1 MARKLT
7 FLVGAAAGYVL
18 GTRSGRERY
27 DQIVQKAQSLWKDPR
42 VQDVADKAQ
51 HAAQEHVPGMGGS
64 DSGSGSSSG
73 SRSGFGGSGSG
84 SGSTGSSTGGSSF
97 GSGAGS
103 TPGGTGS
110 SGTGGSG
117 TTGGGTGAGGR

>member
-51 HAAQEHVPGMGGS
+51 HAAQEHMPGSSSS
-64 DSGSGSSSG
+64 DSGSSFGSGGSST
-73 SRSGFGGSGSG
+73 GGS
-84 SGSTGSSTGGSSF
+84 STGGSTGGSSF
-97 GSGAGS
+97 GSG
-103 TPGGTGS
+103 GTD
-110 SGTGGSG
+110 SGTI
-117 TTGGGTGAGGR
+117 GGGTGAGGR

>member
-27 DQIVQKAQSLWKDPR
+27 DQIVQKAQSLWKDRR

-64 DSGSGSSSG
+64 DSGSGSSSSSTG
-73 SRSGFGGSGSG
+73 SGFGSGSG
-84 SGSTGSSTGGSSF
+84 SSSF
-97 GSGAGS
+97 GSG
-103 TPGGTGS
+103 GTGS
-110 SGTGGSG
+110 TGSGTGGSG
-117 TTGGGTGAGGR
+117 TEAGGR

>member
-51 HAAQEHVPGMGGS
+51 HAAQEHMPGSSSS
-64 DSGSGSSSG
+64 DSGSGFGSS
-73 SRSGFGGSGSG
+73 
-84 SGSTGSSTGGSSF
+84 GSSTGGSSF
-97 GSGAGS
+97 GSG
-103 TPGGTGS
+103 GTD
-110 SGTGGSG
+110 SGTS
-117 TTGGGTGAGGR
+117 GGGTGAGGR

>member
-51 HAAQEHVPGMGGS
+51 HAAQEHMPGSSSS
-64 DSGSGSSSG
+64 DSGSS
-73 SRSGFGGSGSG
+73 FGSG
-84 SGSTGSSTGGSSF
+84 GSSTGGSSF
-97 GSGAGS
+97 GSG
-103 TPGGTGS
+103 GTD
-110 SGTGGSG
+110 SGTS
-117 TTGGGTGAGGR
+117 GGGTGAGGR